1 MLNTQTTANA
11 TANGTQSPADQVVQL
26 PALDL
31 ANTHDTFES
40 LITAFDDIAT
50 VTGMLLNGNFH
61 KHQQESLL
69 RLVQSYAFEYMS
81 LCESEQ
87 GDLGKYLKG
96 TYWDK
101 GGKQ

>member
-1 MLNTQTTANA
+1 MLNTQTTP
-11 TANGTQSPADQVVQL
+11 TNGTHTSPASQTVCL
-26 PALDL
+26 PTLDL
-31 ANTHDTFES
+31 AKAHDTFES

-50 VTGMLLNGNFH
+50 VTGMLLKGNFH